1 MCVCERKRERE
12 RDCSDGVTSLLNL
25 NRSTRIGKKSQ
36 PMKSFVMRF
45 GGDGRPKMFAM
56 DISFCVG
63 RKTSYKWKIRILIFL
78 ACF

>member
-1 MCVCERKRERE
+1 MSTLDIFIHLYGERERERE

-45 GGDGRPKMFAM
+45 GGDGRPKN
-56 DISFCVG
+56 VHHG
-63 RKTSYKWKIRILIFL
+63 YLIL
-78 ACF
+78 